1 MGGSISE
8 LLSLFHIKRLMSVEE
23 TIKQLPKI
31 EQHVHIVG
39 SVRPETL
46 LWLNEQGEIKLP
58 YKTLDDLKN
67 FYAYKGFEHFLDV
80 YSIVNDLITHEKY
93 YETITYEMLQNQHSC
108 NVKHVECIFS
118 AYDHMHRG
126 LDFADMVEY
135 INRGIRRAKRDF
147 GVTCN
152 IRIDVVRNYGPEIAL
167 MLLEEIKT
175 NGNNVVSIDTGGIEE
190 GVLPRTY
197 AKVYETAREQGL
209 RLVAHQGEAAGA
221 DYVWECIDHLKP
233 ERIGHGVAAAQDQ
246 RLLPEIAK
254 RGISI
259 ETCPMS
265 NLRTGAVKSL
275 KEHPIR
281 RFMEAGIKVSINTDD
296 PPMFGTDMNTEY
308 LMLHK
313 ELGFSAEELYQIG
326 LDSIETSFIDE
337 TEKERLR
344 QEFNA
349 DYVKLV

>member
-1 MGGSISE
+1 MSIE
-8 LLSLFHIKRLMSVEE
+8 K

-58 YKTLDDLKN
+58 YKTLDDLKD
-67 FYAYKGFEHFLDV
+67 FYAYQGFEHFLNV
-80 YSIVNDLITHEKY
+80 YSMVNELITHEKY
-93 YETITYEMLQNQHSC
+93 YEIITYEMLQNQHNC

-126 LDFADMVEY
+126 LDFSDMVEY
-135 INRGIRRAKRDF
+135 INKGISRAKRDF
-147 GVTCN
+147 GITCN
-152 IRIDVVRNYGPEIAL
+152 IRVDVVRNYGPEIAL
-167 MLLEEIKT
+167 MLLDEIKT
-175 NGNNVVSIDTGGIEE
+175 NGNNIVSIDTGGIEE

-197 AKVYETAREQGL
+197 AKVYEAAREQGL
-209 RLVAHQGEAAGA
+209 RLTAHQGEAAGA
-221 DYVWECIDHLKP
+221 NYVWECIEQLKP
-233 ERIGHGVAAAQDQ
+233 ERIGHGVSAAQDPN
-246 RLLPEIAK
+246 LLSK
-254 RGISI
+254 LTRRGISI

-275 KEHPIR
+275 KDHPIR
-281 RFMEAGIKVSINTDD
+281 RFMEAGVKVSINTDD

-308 LMLHK
+308 LMLHR
-313 ELGFSAEELYQIG
+313 ELGFTAEELYNIG

-337 TEKERLR
+337 QEKKQLR
-344 QEFNA
+344 KQFET
-349 DYVKLV
+349 DYMKLV

>member
-1 MGGSISE
+1 MSI
-8 LLSLFHIKRLMSVEE
+8 EE

-58 YKTLDDLKN
+58 YKILDDLKD
-67 FYAYKGFEHFLDV
+67 FYAYQGFEHFLNV
-80 YSIVNDLITHEKY
+80 YSMVNELITHEKY
-93 YETITYEMLQNQHSC
+93 YEIITYEMLQNQHNC

-126 LDFADMVEY
+126 LDFSDMVEY
-135 INRGIRRAKRDF
+135 INKGISRAKRDF
-147 GVTCN
+147 GITCN
-152 IRIDVVRNYGPEIAL
+152 IRVDVVRNYGPEIAL
-167 MLLEEIKT
+167 MLLDEIKT
-175 NGNNVVSIDTGGIEE
+175 NGNNIVSIDTGGIEE

-197 AKVYETAREQGL
+197 AKVYEAAREQGL
-209 RLVAHQGEAAGA
+209 RLTAHQGEAAGA
-221 DYVWECIDHLKP
+221 NYVWECIEQLKP
-233 ERIGHGVAAAQDQ
+233 ERIGHGVSAAQDPN
-246 RLLPEIAK
+246 LLSK
-254 RGISI
+254 LTRRGISI

-275 KEHPIR
+275 KDHPIR
-281 RFMEAGIKVSINTDD
+281 RFMEAGVKVSINTDD

-308 LMLHK
+308 LMLHR
-313 ELGFSAEELYQIG
+313 ELGFTAEELYNIG

-337 TEKERLR
+337 QEKKQLR
-344 QEFNA
+344 KQFET
-349 DYVKLV
+349 DYMKLV